1 MKKLL
6 VCLLCLMLLSACGG
20 RSDDDVPVPPADPDT
35 LTLRVVVSGEEAGD
49 LLLADAAETGTG
61 VYTLSPTS
69 LPDALCAGQLVRVR
83 YASIAETYPAQ
94 LQGVSAVEV
103 VEGGFDDRCALYLQV
118 LEDLWNTDTGLNGG
132 VEVMGVDLSQTS
144 LNPAERS
151 AVVWAFAGKHG
162 AEAVEGTFDELLADG
177 YLTATPMDASGS
189 GAEQGSPDHCFYEW
203 ENGCF
208 FSIAE
213 QPMEGSYSLT
223 PVTFDAQKWR
233 SSLGAYFFCD
243 CTAVQSAPGEWSGY
257 SVGAE
262 AIS

>member
-1 MKKLL
+1 MKKLF

-20 RSDDDVPVPPADPDT
+20 RSNDDAPTPPADPDA
-35 LTLRVVVSGEEAGD
+35 LTLRVVVSGEDAGD
-49 LLLADAAETGTG
+49 LLLAETSGTG

-69 LPDALCAGQLVRVR
+69 LPIPLRSGQLVQVR
-83 YASIAETYPAQ
+83 YESIAETYPAQ

-118 LEDLWNTDTGLNGG
+118 LEDLWRVDDGLNGG
-132 VEVMGVDLSQTS
+132 VEIIGVDLSQTS
-144 LNPAERS
+144 LPPAERS
-151 AVVWAFAGKHG
+151 AVIWAFAGNHG
-162 AEAVEGTFDELLADG
+162 AQAVEGTFDELLAEG
-177 YLTATPMDASGS
+177 YLTATPMDTSGS
-189 GAEQGSPDHCFYEW
+189 GVEQDAPEHCFYEW

-208 FSIAE
+208 FSITE
-213 QPMEGSYSLT
+213 QPMEGAYSLT

-233 SSLGAYFFCD
+233 SSLGAYFFFD
-243 CTAVQSAPGEWSGY
+243 CTAVQSGLGEWGGY

>member
-6 VCLLCLMLLSACGG
+6 VCLLCLTLLSACGG
-20 RSDDDVPVPPADPDT
+20 RSDDDAPTPPTDPDA
-35 LTLRVVVSGEEAGD
+35 LTLRVVVSGGEAGD
-49 LLLADAAETGTG
+49 LLLAETGDTGTG
-61 VYTLSPTS
+61 VYTLSSTS
-69 LPDALCAGQLVRVR
+69 LPEPLRGGQLVRVR
-83 YASIAETYPAQ
+83 YESIAETYPAQ

-103 VEGGFDDRCALYLQV
+103 VEGGFDDRCTLYLQV

-144 LNPAERS
+144 LNPAEQS
-151 AVVWAFAGKHG
+151 AVVWAFAGKYG
-162 AEAVEGTFDELLADG
+162 AEAVEGTLEELTEQGYITVELLDG
-177 YLTATPMDASGS
+177 
-189 GAEQGSPDHCFYEW
+189 GARFLHW

-208 FSIAE
+208 FSIKE
-213 QPMEGSYSLT
+213 QPMEGAYSLT

-243 CTAVQSAPGEWSGY
+243 CTAVQSAQGEWGGY

>member
-1 MKKLL
+1 MKKLFA
-6 VCLLCLMLLSACGG
+6 CLLCLMLLSACGG
-20 RSDDDVPVPPADPDT
+20 PSNDAPAALTAPDA

-49 LLLADAAETGTG
+49 VLLAEAGETGTG

-69 LPDALCAGQLVRVR
+69 LPNTLRSGQLVQIR
-83 YASIAETYPAQ
+83 YDSIAETYPAQ
-94 LQGVSAVEV
+94 LQGVSAADV
-103 VEGGFDDRCALYLQV
+103 VKGGFDDRCALYLQV
-118 LEDLWNTDTGLNGG
+118 LEDLWNTDSGLNHG
-132 VEVMGVDLSQTS
+132 VEVIGADLSQTS

-151 AVVWAFAGKHG
+151 AVIWAFAGNHG
-162 AEAVEGTFDELLADG
+162 AEAVEGTFDELLAEG

-189 GAEQGSPDHCFYEW
+189 GAEQSPCFYEW

-208 FSIAE
+208 FSIVE
-213 QPMEGSYSLT
+213 QPMEGTYNLT

-243 CTAVQSAPGEWSGY
+243 CTAVQSASGEWGGY